1 MNART
6 TALSA
11 LIAMRR
17 QNAWADGALKDYTA
31 RDRLDR
37 RDAALAA
44 RLLYGVVQNRML
56 LDFYLAQ
63 AVASPLTKLQPVVL
77 DILRLGAYQILF
89 LDKIPVSAAVN
100 EAVEQTKTYANKRAA
115 GLVNGSLRTLARRK
129 DELEKPHDLATKYSH
144 PQPLVDCLRASMD
157 EETLEAFLAADND
170 IPKTALQANPL
181 KASAKQ
187 VAAALDDGRWTKAA
201 EAALLATAG

>member
-11 LIAMRR
+11 LIAIRR
-17 QNAWADGALKDYTA
+17 QNAWADGALKDYAA

-44 RLLYGVVQNRML
+44 RLLYGVVQNCML

-63 AVASPLTKLQPVVL
+63 VVSSPLAKLQPVVL

-100 EAVEQTKTYANKRAA
+100 EAVEQTKTHANKRAA
-115 GLVNGSLRTLARRK
+115 GLVNGSLRTLARRR
-129 DELEKPHDLATKYSH
+129 DELVQPHDLATKYSH

-157 EETLEAFLAADND
+157 DETLEAPPIMIFRRLRC
-170 IPKTALQANPL
+170 K
-181 KASAKQ
+181 
-187 VAAALDDGRWTKAA
+187 
-201 EAALLATAG
+201 